1 MEPAMTDVY
10 LHERL
15 YRGDDALAKLGA
27 VKVALC
33 GAGALGSLLADNLVR
48 QGVRQLTVI
57 DDDRV
62 EAHNAGTQLYGQSD
76 VGAFKAEVLR
86 AYCFRAAG
94 VELTPLAKRL
104 DERTAAKFLRGA
116 DLVIDTFDN
125 SASRRLVT
133 EHCRGAGVAGLHLGL
148 NADYGEV
155 RWNEGY
161 RVPADAVLG
170 NACEYPLARNLILLV
185 VAAGSEAVLR
195 YILESRKENY
205 SVTLR
210 DLKINPEMV

>member
-1 MEPAMTDVY
+1 MTDVY

-15 YRGDDALAKLGA
+15 YRGAEAMAKLGA

-76 VGAFKAEVLR
+76 VGAFKVDVLR
-86 AYCFRAAG
+86 AHCFRTAG

-116 DLVIDTFDN
+116 GLVIDTFDN

-133 EHCRGAGVAGLHLGL
+133 EYCQSTGVAGLHLGL

-195 YILESRKENY
+195 LVLEDRRENY

-210 DLKINPEMV
+210 DLKINPEME

>member
-1 MEPAMTDVY
+1 MTEIY

-15 YRGDDALAKLGA
+15 YRGAEAMARLGA
-27 VKVALC
+27 VKIALC

-86 AYCFRAAG
+86 AHCFRAAG
-94 VELTPLAKRL
+94 VEIQPVVKRL

-116 DLVIDTFDN
+116 DLVVDTFDN

-133 EHCRGAGVAGLHLGL
+133 EHCRTAGVAGLHLGL

-155 RWNEGY
+155 HWNEHY
-161 RVPADAVLG
+161 RVPADAELG
-170 NACEYPLARNLILLV
+170 NACEYPLARNLTLLV
-185 VAAGSEAVLR
+185 VATGSEAVLR
-195 YILESRKENY
+195 YVLEGRKENF
-205 SVTLR
+205 SVTLK
-210 DLKINPEMV
+210 DLRINPETD